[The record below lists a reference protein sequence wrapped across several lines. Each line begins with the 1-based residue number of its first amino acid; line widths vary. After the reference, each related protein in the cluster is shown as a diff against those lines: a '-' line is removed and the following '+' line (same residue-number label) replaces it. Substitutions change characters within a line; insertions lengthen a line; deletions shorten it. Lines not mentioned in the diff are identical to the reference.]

1 MNNEEVLS
9 ASCLLLSIVKADG
22 VINNNEI
29 NITKDIISDFFNID
43 TEQTNTIVKLALD
56 KLNNSTD
63 IFEFSKEVNNNFT
76 YQDKIDF
83 ICSSFEIA
91 VSDGNLD
98 NHEDYIIKKIATMLN
113 VEHADLIKAKSSIKK
128 YLY

>member
-113 VEHADLIKAKSSIKK
+113 VKHTDLIKAKSSIKK
-128 YLY
+128 YQS

>member
-1 MNNEEVLS
+1 MDNKEVLS

-22 VINNNEI
+22 IINDNEI
-29 NITKDIISDFFNID
+29 NVTKDIISDFFNID
-43 TEQTNTIVKLALD
+43 IEQTNAIIKLALD
-56 KLNNSTD
+56 RLNKSTD
-63 IFEFSKEVNNNFT
+63 IFEFSREVNDNFT

-113 VEHADLIKAKSSIKK
+113 VKHTDLIRAKSSIKK

>member
-1 MNNEEVLS
+1 MNNKEVLS

-22 VINNNEI
+22 IINNNEI

-43 TEQTNTIVKLALD
+43 TEQTNSIIKLALD

>member
-1 MNNEEVLS
+1 M
-9 ASCLLLSIVKADG
+9 CK
-22 VINNNEI
+22 
-29 NITKDIISDFFNID
+29 F
-43 TEQTNTIVKLALD
+43 
-56 KLNNSTD
+56 D

>member
-1 MNNEEVLS
+1 MNNKEVLS

-22 VINNNEI
+22 IINNNEI

-43 TEQTNTIVKLALD
+43 TEQTNSIIKLALD

-113 VEHADLIKAKSSIKK
+113 VKHTDLIKAKSSIKK